1 MRGKKRRL
9 PARQQPPKPL
19 GGGGDHKALADIGI
33 AVDLVGVC
41 VMGVVLG
48 NPPAETQSTA
58 GIALAGAKPIA
69 GVYRTDK

>member
-1 MRGKKRRL
+1 MQANAAEDHYWEEKRRL

-48 NPPAETQSTA
+48 NPPV
-58 GIALAGAKPIA
+58 ALAGAKPIA
-69 GVYRTDK
+69 RL